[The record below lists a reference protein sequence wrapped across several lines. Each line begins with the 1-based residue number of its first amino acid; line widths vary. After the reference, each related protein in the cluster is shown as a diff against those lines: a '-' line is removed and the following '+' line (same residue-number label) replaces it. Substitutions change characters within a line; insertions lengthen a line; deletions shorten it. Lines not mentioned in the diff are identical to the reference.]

1 MDEFDP
7 VSEPP
12 SKSELKRRMNDLQ
25 KLGESLVELPR
36 EKLDRLDLPDNLRQA
51 IDETRRIHS
60 NGGLRRQM
68 QYIGRLM
75 RSFNAEPVAEQLRQ
89 WQSRHNADN
98 TFFHQLERWRDQL
111 IEDEANS
118 LGRFL
123 LEYPGADSQ
132 QIRALARNAR
142 KELAAGQAPK
152 SSRALFRLIRETAE
166 HAENALSHDSNDDM
180 I

>member
-1 MDEFDP
+1 MLGIMDEFDP
-7 VSEPP
+7 TVEPP

-36 EKLDRLDLPDNLRQA
+36 DKLDRLSLPDNLRQA
-51 IDETRRIHS
+51 IEETRRISS
-60 NGGLRRQM
+60 NGGLRRQL

-75 RSFNAEPVAEQLRQ
+75 RSFDAEPVAEQMRQ

-98 TFFHQLERWRDQL
+98 AFFHQLERWRDQL
-111 IEDEANS
+111 IADDAN
-118 LGRFL
+118 LGGFL
-123 LEYPGADSQ
+123 QEYPSADSQ
-132 QIRALARNAR
+132 QLRTLARNAR

-166 HAENALSHDSNDDM
+166 NSLSHDSGSNM
-180 I
+180 L